1 MTGTQTE
8 TAANGRYMVLVAAVA
23 SFAGLLFGFDTAV
36 VNGGL
41 LLLRAQFHLTDGQS
55 EVAAASLLLGAVLGA
70 AGAGWISDRFGRKR
84 ALLLA
89 AVLFALSS
97 IGAAL
102 PRTLLEF
109 ELARII
115 GGLGIGIGSTL
126 APLYISELAS
136 PKSRG
141 RLVTLNQLAIVV
153 GILASY
159 FVCWRLASLGP
170 EAWRWMFGAGLLP
183 SVLLLLGL
191 LIIPESPRWLVQAG
205 RTEQARAVLERLMG
219 RREAVVEI
227 SDIENAIKE
236 EARSEVKLSS
246 PEMRRPLLLALGLA
260 VLQQITGIN
269 TVLYYGAVLF
279 NEHLKKSSSSS
290 IGANIAIGAVNLLGT
305 IVALFLMDRAGRRKL
320 LLWTSAGMALSLFA
334 VAALFRQESPDFR
347 LIMAGVLVYVACFAI
362 GLGPVTWVYI
372 SELFPSAIRARAVS
386 LALVVLWIACLVVT
400 ITFLTLIRVL
410 GTGWTFC
417 LYGVLSLLTF
427 FFVLA
432 LLPETRGQS
441 LEQISRQWYEPR
453 QGGKLKG

>member
-1 MTGTQTE
+1 MF
-8 TAANGRYMVLVAAVA
+8 LVAAVA

-41 LLLRAQFHLTDGQS
+41 LLLRAQFHLSDGQS

-70 AGAGWISDRFGRKR
+70 AGAGWISDTFGRKR

-97 IGAAL
+97 IGAAI
-102 PRTLLEF
+102 PRTLTEF
-109 ELARII
+109 EVARVL
-115 GGLGIGIGSTL
+115 GGIGIGIGSTL

-136 PKSRG
+136 PRSRG

-159 FVCWRLASLGP
+159 FVCWRLASLGS

-183 SVLLLLGL
+183 SIFLFAGL
-191 LIIPESPRWLVQAG
+191 LFIPESPRWLVQAG
-205 RTEQARAVLERLMG
+205 RTEQARGVLERLLG
-219 RREAVVEI
+219 RNEAVVEL
-227 SDIENAIKE
+227 SDIENAIRE
-236 EARSEVKLSS
+236 EARAEVRLSS
-246 PEMRRPLLLALGLA
+246 REMRRPLALALGLA

-290 IGANIAIGAVNLLGT
+290 IGTNIAIGAVNLLGT
-305 IVALFLMDRAGRRKL
+305 LVALFLMDRAGRRRL
-320 LLWTSAGMALSLFA
+320 LLWTSAGMAASLFLIA
-334 VAALFRQESPDFR
+334 LLFRQPSPNFQMI
-347 LIMAGVLVYVACFAI
+347 LAGVLVYVACFAV

-372 SELFPSAIRARAVS
+372 SELFPSAVRARAVS
-386 LALVVLWIACLVVT
+386 LALVVLWIACLLVT
-400 ITFLTLIRVL
+400 ITFLTLIHVL
-410 GTGWTFC
+410 GAGWTFC

-427 FFVLA
+427 FFVLV
-432 LLPETRGQS
+432 LLPETRGRS

-453 QGGKLKG
+453 QDGKLAQ